1 LVDGPGQVPRQAIAL
16 NHVTLTPIVVPG
28 VQRAS
33 RTGVIKKQ
41 WDATKVEEKWNTS
54 GWAKKIASR
63 ERRRELSDFDRFK
76 VMVLKK
82 QRRFEVRKAH
92 AKGVKA
98 AKA

>member
-1 LVDGPGQVPRQAIAL
+1 MVDGPGQVPRQAIAL
-16 NHVTLTPIVVPG
+16 SHVTLTPIVVPG
-28 VQRAS
+28 VIRSARA
-33 RTGVIKKQ
+33 GFVKKQ
-41 WDATKVEEKWNTS
+41 WEAAGVEAKWATS

-82 QRRFEVRKAH
+82 QRRFEVRKAA
-92 AKGVKA
+92 AKGAKA